1 MWIIASESK
10 IQELSGAS
18 WNTGIAAPVRPLIH
32 EQGFARR
39 NEYEEGRFMLQKR
52 RQVLLMIAGM
62 VGGAGFPPFDAPA
75 QTYPARQVRFLV
87 GFAAG
92 GASDVTARMLAPK
105 ISENL
110 GVPVIVE
117 NRAGS
122 GGIIATEA
130 VARAPADGSTL
141 LLMPAADAVQ
151 PAIRSRLPYNLERD
165 FAPVSRVVTGPWLLI
180 VHPSV
185 PARNV
190 KELVALARAHPGKLN
205 YASSGIGSSAHLSA
219 EVFNSIAKVAIV
231 HVPYKGVSDGVT
243 ATASG
248 QVDMIFASIP
258 AAKPLREAGK
268 VRALAVSTRQRTSLL
283 PSMPTL
289 DESGV
294 PGYDRSGWYGV
305 LAPAGML
312 RVTVARL
319 NAIIGK
325 VVNTP
330 DMKEAF
336 NRQGLEPATT
346 TSEAFT
352 QFIREEIAQNVRVVK
367 AAGIK
372 VE

>member
-1 MWIIASESK
+1 MLREC
-10 IQELSGAS
+10 
-18 WNTGIAAPVRPLIH
+18 
-32 EQGFARR
+32 RR
-39 NEYEEGRFMLQKR
+39 A
-52 RQVLLMIAGM
+52 LLVICGM
-62 VGGAGFPPFDAPA
+62 VAGGSLVPLDAPA
-75 QTYPARQVRFLV
+75 QTPSTGSGQAYPARQVRFLV

-92 GASDVTARMLAPK
+92 GASDITARMLAPK
-105 ISENL
+105 MSESL
-110 GVPVIVE
+110 GLPVIVE

-122 GGIIATEA
+122 GGLIATEA
-130 VARAPADGSTL
+130 VSRAPMDGSTL

-165 FAPVSRVVTGPWLLI
+165 FAPVSRVVTGPWLLV

-258 AAKPLREAGK
+258 AARPLLEAGK
-268 VRALAVSTRQRTSLL
+268 VRSLAVSTRKRTSLM

-305 LAPAGML
+305 LAPAGLSRDVVM
-312 RVTVARL
+312 RL

-330 DMKEAF
+330 EMKEAF
-336 NRQGLEPATT
+336 NRQGLEPATST
-346 TSEAFT
+346 PEEFG
-352 QFIREEIAQNVRVVK
+352 QFIRNEVAQNIEVVK

-372 VE
+372 IE

>member
-1 MWIIASESK
+1 MLREC
-10 IQELSGAS
+10 
-18 WNTGIAAPVRPLIH
+18 
-32 EQGFARR
+32 RR
-39 NEYEEGRFMLQKR
+39 A
-52 RQVLLMIAGM
+52 LLVICGM
-62 VGGAGFPPFDAPA
+62 VAGGSLVPLDAPA
-75 QTYPARQVRFLV
+75 QTPSTGSGQAYPARQVRFLV

-92 GASDVTARMLAPK
+92 GASDITARMLAPK
-105 ISENL
+105 MSESL
-110 GVPVIVE
+110 GLPVIVE

-122 GGIIATEA
+122 GGLIATEA
-130 VARAPADGSTL
+130 VSRAPMDGSTL

-165 FAPVSRVVTGPWLLI
+165 FAPVSRVVTGPWLLV

-258 AAKPLREAGK
+258 AARPLLEAGK
-268 VRALAVSTRQRTSLL
+268 VRALAVSTGKRTSLM

-305 LAPAGML
+305 LAPAGLSRDVVM
-312 RVTVARL
+312 RL

-330 DMKEAF
+330 EMKEAF
-336 NRQGLEPATT
+336 NKQGLEPATST
-346 TSEAFT
+346 PEEFG
-352 QFIREEIAQNVRVVK
+352 QFIRNEVAQNIEVVK